1 MLCHASL
8 KSSQVKSSQVKS
20 SQVCYKSLLAFSA
33 VFPCLAHS
41 QSLIQVGFA
50 TGMLQQD
57 YQELSASAPNGIFN
71 QETGNLNTWQIQANY
86 LPTLSI
92 SKLNLPLYVQ
102 VQYSQSMGNTQYDGF
117 LQQGKILIPFMSKTN
132 NHLQDVQF
140 SIGLPFTHQSFQLTP
155 LVSYSYH
162 TWQRDLSQYQE
173 TYHHQA
179 VALGLLAVWQIN
191 PQWQM
196 TSQFSAGQ
204 MQSAQLNVP
213 HVQFIAS
220 LGTQTIKTA
229 HAQLAYDVNPYWQLA
244 LSANYQHYRYGQSA
258 VNNGLFAPE
267 SITKQRSL
275 LASLNY
281 TY

>member
-1 MLCHASL
+1 MLPSSQV

-20 SQVCYKSLLAFSA
+20 SQVKSSQVKSSQVKSAIKSLLAFSA

-155 LVSYSYH
+155 LVSYS
-162 TWQRDLSQYQE
+162 
-173 TYHHQA
+173 
-179 VALGLLAVWQIN
+179 LGL
-191 PQWQM
+191 
-196 TSQFSAGQ
+196 
-204 MQSAQLNVP
+204 
-213 HVQFIAS
+213 
-220 LGTQTIKTA
+220 TQ
-229 HAQLAYDVNPYWQLA
+229 A
-244 LSANYQHYRYGQSA
+244 L
-258 VNNGLFAPE
+258 
-267 SITKQRSL
+267 
-275 LASLNY
+275 
-281 TY
+281 